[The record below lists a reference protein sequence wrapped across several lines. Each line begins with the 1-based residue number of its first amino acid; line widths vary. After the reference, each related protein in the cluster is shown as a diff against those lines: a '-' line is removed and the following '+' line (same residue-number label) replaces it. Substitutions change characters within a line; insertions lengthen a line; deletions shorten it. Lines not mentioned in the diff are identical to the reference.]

1 MNLGHLI
8 YRDRVGLLAAGVL
21 DPVEAAKV
29 SGHVAN
35 CPTCRLEL
43 DVLKRTA
50 EALRADAAFERPL
63 PISSEALRTRVLAR
77 IHASPQSAPAAP
89 AFSFATA
96 FSAAALV
103 GVGLLA
109 GILAT
114 RMMTP
119 VPADISVVAVDPEA
133 GAADTTV
140 PDTTVTDTTVNDAAF
155 YERLENTQVRA
166 NAARYLADAQDILV
180 QVRDAADCL
189 ESSQD
194 SVDVAREAQTSRK
207 LLRRRAALVS
217 GSGETLM
224 AARGVLEE
232 VEGLLQQVAD
242 LPQCT
247 RRSDVDAIARKV
259 DSKNLLMKIDL
270 VAQELEAP

>member
-1 MNLGHLI
+1 MNLSHFL

-29 SGHVAN
+29 SGHALN

-50 EALRADAAFERPL
+50 EVLRADAAFERPL

-77 IHASPQSAPAAP
+77 IHASPRSAPAAP

-114 RMMTP
+114 RLMTP
-119 VPADISVVAVDPEA
+119 AEAPAQISATAVDP
-133 GAADTTV
+133 GVDTP
-140 PDTTVTDTTVNDAAF
+140 PDTAVNDAAF

-180 QVRDAADCL
+180 QVRDAADCP

-224 AARGVLEE
+224 AAQGVLEE

-270 VAQELEAP
+270 VAQELAAP

>member
-1 MNLGHLI
+1 MNLGHFL

-21 DPVEAAKV
+21 DPVEAARV

-35 CPTCRLEL
+35 CHSCLLEL
-43 DVLKRTA
+43 EALKRTT
-50 EALRADAAFERPL
+50 EALRVDAALDRPL
-63 PISSEALRTRVLAR
+63 PISSEALRTRVFAR
-77 IHASPQSAPAAP
+77 IHEKPQSAPAAP
-89 AFSFATA
+89 AFSFVSA
-96 FSAAALV
+96 FGAAALV

-109 GILAT
+109 GVLAT

-119 VPADISVVAVDPEA
+119 AEFPAAVAAVAMDPGA
-133 GAADTTV
+133 GAP
-140 PDTTVTDTTVNDAAF
+140 PDTSDTAVNDAAF

-180 QVRDAADCL
+180 QVRAAADCPD
-189 ESSQD
+189 SPQD

-217 GSGETLM
+217 GSGATLM
-224 AARGVLEE
+224 AAQGVLEE

-270 VAQELEAP
+270 VAQELAAP

>member
-1 MNLGHLI
+1 MNLGHFL

-21 DPVEAAKV
+21 DPVEAARV

-35 CPTCRLEL
+35 CHSCLLEL
-43 DVLKRTA
+43 EALKRTT
-50 EALRADAAFERPL
+50 EALRVDAALDRPL
-63 PISSEALRTRVLAR
+63 PISSEALRTRVFAR
-77 IHASPQSAPAAP
+77 IHAAPQSAPSGP
-89 AFSFATA
+89 AFSFVTA
-96 FSAAALV
+96 FGAAALV
-103 GVGLLA
+103 GVGLLV

-119 VPADISVVAVDPEA
+119 RDTPAGVAVVALDPGVGAPADT
-133 GAADTTV
+133 AA
-140 PDTTVTDTTVNDAAF
+140 PDTALNDAAF

-180 QVRDAADCL
+180 QVRAAADCPD
-189 ESSQD
+189 SPQD

-217 GSGETLM
+217 GSGATLM
-224 AARGVLEE
+224 AAQGVLEE

-242 LPQCT
+242 LPRCT

-270 VAQELEAP
+270 VAQELAAP

>member
-1 MNLGHLI
+1 MNLGHFL
-8 YRDRVGLLAAGVL
+8 YRDRLGLLAAGVL
-21 DPVEAAKV
+21 DAAESATV

-35 CPTCRLEL
+35 CDSCRLEL
-43 DVLKRTA
+43 EVLKRTT
-50 EALRADAAFERPL
+50 EALRVDAALDRPL
-63 PISSEALRTRVLAR
+63 PISSEALRTRVFAR
-77 IHASPQSAPAAP
+77 IHEKPQSAPSGP
-89 AFSFATA
+89 AFSFVTA
-96 FSAAALV
+96 FGAAALV
-103 GVGLLA
+103 SVGLLV

-119 VPADISVVAVDPEA
+119 RDTPAGVAAVALDPGVGAPADTA
-133 GAADTTV
+133 V
-140 PDTTVTDTTVNDAAF
+140 PDTALNDAAF

-180 QVRDAADCL
+180 QVRAAADCPD
-189 ESSQD
+189 SPQD

-217 GSGETLM
+217 GSGATLM
-224 AARGVLEE
+224 AAQGVLEE

-270 VAQELEAP
+270 VAQELGAP

>member
-1 MNLGHLI
+1 MNLAHFF
-8 YRDRVGLLAAGVL
+8 YRDRLGLLAAGVL
-21 DPVEAAKV
+21 DAAEADRV
-29 SGHVAN
+29 SGHVAD
-35 CPTCRLEL
+35 CEPCRLEL
-43 DVLKRTA
+43 DALRRTT
-50 EALRADAAFERPL
+50 EALRADADAPRSL
-63 PISSEALRTRVLAR
+63 PISSEALRTRVFAR
-77 IHASPQSAPAAP
+77 IHASPHSSPAAP
-89 AFSFATA
+89 GFGFVTA

-109 GILAT
+109 GILTT

-119 VPADISVVAVDPEA
+119 KAAEVPATALASL
-133 GAADTTV
+133 ADTAA
-140 PDTTVTDTTVNDAAF
+140 NDAAF

-180 QVRDAADCL
+180 QVRAAADCP
-189 ESSQD
+189 ESPQD
-194 SVDVAREAQTSRK
+194 NVDVTREAQTSRK
-207 LLRRRAALVS
+207 LLSRRAALVS
-217 GSGETLM
+217 GSGETLL

-232 VEGLLQQVAD
+232 VEGLLQQVAE

-247 RRSDVDAIARKV
+247 RRTDVDAIARRV

>member
-1 MNLGHLI
+1 MNLGHFL
-8 YRDRVGLLAAGVL
+8 YRDRLGLLAAGVL
-21 DPVEAAKV
+21 DSAEAGRV

-35 CPTCRLEL
+35 CAACRLEL
-43 DVLKRTA
+43 EALKRTT
-50 EALRADAAFERPL
+50 EALRADAALERPL

-77 IHASPQSAPAAP
+77 IHAAPVSAPAGP
-89 AFSFATA
+89 AFSFTTA

-119 VPADISVVAVDPEA
+119 VPAEAPAEIAAVAVDPA
-133 GAADTTV
+133 AADTS
-140 PDTTVTDTTVNDAAF
+140 VNDAAF
-155 YERLENTQVRA
+155 YERLENSQVRA

-180 QVRDAADCL
+180 QVRAAADCP
-189 ESSQD
+189 ESPQD

-224 AARGVLEE
+224 AAQGVLEE

-247 RRSDVDAIARKV
+247 RRKDVDAIARRV
-259 DSKNLLMKIDL
+259 DSRNLLMKIDL
-270 VAQELEAP
+270 VAQELVAP